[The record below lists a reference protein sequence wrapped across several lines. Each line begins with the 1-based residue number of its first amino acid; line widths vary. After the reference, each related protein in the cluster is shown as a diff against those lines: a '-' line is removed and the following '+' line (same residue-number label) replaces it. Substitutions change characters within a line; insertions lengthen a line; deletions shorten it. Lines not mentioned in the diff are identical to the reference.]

1 MNAKVIIDALLGFII
16 SFGGSVMVLLMQ
28 DGVKTLNDISQGAY
42 ITAFLAAA
50 IATAKVLQSKLS
62 DSPANIRQTDS
73 LVAAAANLDLASK
86 VIQ

>member
-1 MNAKVIIDALLGFII
+1 MNTKVIIDALLGFII

-28 DGVKTLNDISQGAY
+28 EGVKTTADISQGAY
-42 ITAFLAAA
+42 MAAFLAAA

-62 DSPANIRQTDS
+62 DSPANVRQTDS
-73 LVAAAANLDLASK
+73 LVEAAANLKLADR